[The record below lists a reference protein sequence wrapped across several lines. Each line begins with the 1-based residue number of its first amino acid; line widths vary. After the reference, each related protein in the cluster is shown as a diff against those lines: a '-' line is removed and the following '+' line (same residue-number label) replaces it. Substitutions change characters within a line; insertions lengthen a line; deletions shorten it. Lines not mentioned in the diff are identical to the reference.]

1 MGSSGDAVLQSQG
14 HGFGAAGH
22 SQFGRDVADV
32 GFDGGGADD
41 QPPGDLSIV
50 QALDHQGENFT
61 LALGQVQA
69 GASGW
74 LVVSTRLCAA
84 SGESV
89 ARPAWAARMART
101 RSSAETS
108 FSR

>member
-1 MGSSGDAVLQSQG
+1 MGASDDAVLQSQG

-22 SQFGRDVADV
+22 PQFGQDVADV
-32 GFDGGGADD
+32 GFDGGGAED
-41 QPPGDLSIV
+41 QPPGDLGIV
-50 QALDHQGENFT
+50 QALDHQGKNFT

-69 GASGW
+69 GGW
-74 LVVSTRLCAA
+74 LAVSTRLCAA

-89 ARPAWAARMART
+89 ARPAWASRMACT
-101 RSSAETS
+101 RSSAETT